1 MSGLMSI
8 TGHKDAAPVKVGVP
22 IADLNTGMFAMQGI
36 LSAYIHRLKGGEGQ
50 FLEVSLLESALAYTL
65 YESSIYF
72 TTGSISE
79 PDGSAHRLTAPYQAF
94 KTKDGYINLG
104 AANQPNWERF
114 VDVIGMSKLKEDKK
128 FKTSDMRQI
137 NRKDLEAILEKV
149 FSTKNSEEWISI
161 LLDNGIPAGPIY
173 NMKEV
178 WEDEQVK
185 NRNMNVK
192 IDHPN
197 LKGSQNIGVIAKLQ
211 STPGKIKK
219 PAPLYGEHTEEIL
232 KELNY
237 TESEISDLIKNK
249 IAGMK

>member
-1 MSGLMSI
+1 MKGL
-8 TGHKDAAPVKVGVP
+8 
-22 IADLNTGMFAMQGI
+22 
-36 LSAYIHRLKGGEGQ
+36 Y
-50 FLEVSLLESALAYTL
+50 
-65 YESSIYF
+65 
-72 TTGSISE
+72 
-79 PDGSAHRLTAPYQAF
+79 
-94 KTKDGYINLG
+94 
-104 AANQPNWERF
+104 
-114 VDVIGMSKLKEDKK
+114 
-128 FKTSDMRQI
+128 
-137 NRKDLEAILEKV
+137 AILDDNNFDYKY
-149 FSTKNSEEWISI
+149 
-161 LLDNGIPAGPIY
+161 LDQTII